1 MLNLTL
7 VQRIRLGL
15 VAIVLAVGGV
25 LVASSWPDGGIA
37 YAAVLEDAS
46 GLVPRND
53 VRLND
58 IIVGQVSEITL
69 EGLRARVDFEIDP
82 DVELPAGTKLEVR
95 TPPLPGAYYLALVPE
110 GEGKDRKSVGEGE
123 RVAVSL

>member
-69 EGLRARVDFEIDP
+69 EGLRERVDFEIDT
-82 DVELPAGTKLEVR
+82 DRSEETTSELQSIMR
-95 TPPLPGAYYLALVPE
+95 ISY
-110 GEGKDRKSVGEGE
+110 
-123 RVAVSL
+123 AVSCLK